1 MHPSADSGVTT
12 AMSDESTESEP
23 GSSSSA
29 SRRWAWFALL
39 WVGSLGAWLLIA
51 WVLKALMGL
60 GMPEV

>member
-1 MHPSADSGVTT
+1 
-12 AMSDESTESEP
+12 MSDESTESEP

-60 GMPEV
+60 GMPDV